1 MSRRTLTFLGT
12 SSLVVVLLA
21 TTANTSGAARRR
33 VPTKARAAATTSTTA
48 SVPPTT
54 IAPTTTL
61 AQGIPA
67 ALITAFETSG
77 GRIRMLLDPPARSD
91 VTAIVDVE
99 ALGFE
104 EGTVSVHFPAP
115 GATELTVTRS
125 LNIDTQYNV
134 RVRWRAPDGT
144 EGPSDAR
151 VIAPTFPQP
160 KYRGPVP
167 VAGDRWTVLFGADF
181 TPSRR
186 NPCAPIEVHY
196 DPTGAPLDLTD
207 TLNRALQQA
216 TEASG
221 VPMTLV
227 SVGRQRPNRP
237 RLLVIDWTTTAT
249 TWIGVTRQGFAT
261 DARGVIW
268 RTNMSVSLSTRSRLA
283 VGRWETIVL
292 HELGHVLGLQHSH
305 DNTSLMFSPGES
317 NGPWPWVTTFFTD
330 GDKRGLHAVNDKASG
345 GCSPTIDRAD
355 LWNGRPGP

>member
-1 MSRRTLTFLGT
+1 MSRRPFAVLGT
-12 SSLVVVLLA
+12 SALLVLLLA
-21 TTANTSGAARRR
+21 AETSGAAARRR
-33 VPTKARAAATTSTTA
+33 VPTKTRAGRTTTTTVTA
-48 SVPPTT
+48 VPTT
-54 IAPTTTL
+54 EAPTTT
-61 AQGIPA
+61 AAPGVPA
-67 ALITAFETSG
+67 ARITTFETSDG
-77 GRIRMLLDPPARSD
+77 KIRMVLEAPTRVD
-91 VTAIVDVE
+91 VTAVVDVE

-104 EGTVSVHFPAP
+104 EGNVSVPFPAP

-144 EGPSDAR
+144 EGTADTR
-151 VIAPTFPQP
+151 VVAPVFPQP

-167 VAGDRWTVLFGADF
+167 VAGDRWTVLFGNNF
-181 TPSRR
+181 TPTRR

-196 DPTGAPLDLTD
+196 DPTNAPLDLTE
-207 TLNRALQQA
+207 TIRRALQQA
-216 TEASG
+216 SDASG
-221 VPMTLV
+221 IPMTLI

-237 RLLVIDWTTTAT
+237 RLLVIDWTTTVT
-249 TWIGVTRQGFAT
+249 TWIGVTRQSYES

-283 VGRWETIVL
+283 TGRWETIVL

-330 GDKRGLHAVNDKASG
+330 GDTRGLHAVNDKASG
-345 GCSPTIDRAD
+345 GCSPTIERAD